1 MPEIQQFARRVVEQ
15 NIQNLV
21 GSAGFSRRSFTTVYL
36 MYVIMFV
43 VGVGAAVVAVIRGFI
58 ATTAPESVTS
68 FAFAGLT
75 AASFFTLF
83 LIRPLESIERD
94 SIFSSWLTAAVN
106 TYWTRLWSCP
116 VARRN

>member
-43 VGVGAAVVAVIRGFI
+43 VGVGAAVVAVIRGFT

-68 FAFAGLT
+68 FCFCRFDRGLIFHPLPHSTAGVNRARQYLLVV
-75 AASFFTLF
+75 AHRRSQYVL
-83 LIRPLESIERD
+83 D
-94 SIFSSWLTAAVN
+94 SSHVH
-106 TYWTRLWSCP
+106 
-116 VARRN
+116 V